1 MNPDRK
7 YFEYNGKKS
16 SDFGVWINGDGT
28 FAGAEPDIESIEI
41 PGRNGS
47 LTLWNGRYRNV
58 SVYYRCFITRYF
70 SAGAFAIFRN
80 WLLSEPGYHKLVD
93 GYQTGYFRQARV
105 LSGLD
110 ISSIDWKDDTGSFTV
125 RFDCMPQ
132 RFTDAGDT
140 FQEIYDSGDFIGDFD
155 LSFGS
160 SPHDT
165 KPIIATRGYGKI
177 TIDYGDDH
185 ENPISFT
192 IAQNS
197 FTYNLYTDCE
207 SENCYA
213 NVTTM
218 INRNSYLTLDDGKF
232 PILKGN
238 VKNYITFDNTFS
250 SVKVKPRYFRL

>member
-1 MNPDRK
+1 MNPSQH
-7 YFEYNGKKS
+7 YFEFNGRKS
-16 SDFGVWINGDGT
+16 TDFRIWISGDGT

-58 SVYYRCFITRYF
+58 SVYYRCFIPKYF
-70 SAGAFAIFRN
+70 ANQFPIFRN
-80 WLLSEPGYHKLVD
+80 WLLHDPGYHKLTD
-93 GYQTGYFRQARV
+93 TYRSTFFRQGRI

-110 ISSIDWKDDTGSFTV
+110 ISSIEWKDDTGSFTV

-132 RFTDAGDT
+132 QFSDLGDT
-140 FQEIYDSGDFIGDFD
+140 FQEIYDSGDFIRDVDPWGAAN
-155 LSFGS
+155 
-160 SPHDT
+160 DT
-165 KPIIATRGYGKI
+165 KPIIATRGYGKV

-197 FTYNLYTDCE
+197 FTYDLYTDCE
-207 SENCYA
+207 LENCYA
-213 NVTTM
+213 NATTM

-232 PILKGN
+232 PILMGN
-238 VKNYITFDNTFS
+238 AKNTITFDNTFS
-250 SVKVKPRYFRL
+250 KVRVKPRWFRL

>member
-1 MNPDRK
+1 MNPDQK

-16 SDFGVWINGDGT
+16 TDFGIWINGDGT

-58 SVYYRCFITRYF
+58 SVYYRCFTTRYF
-70 SAGAFAIFRN
+70 AGSFAMFRN
-80 WLLSEPGYHKLVD
+80 WLLHDVGYHKLSD
-93 GYQTGYFRQARV
+93 TYQSGYFRQARV

-110 ISSIDWKDDTGSFTV
+110 ISSIEWKDDTGSFTV

-140 FQEIYDSGDFIGDFD
+140 FQEMYDSGGFIGDFD
-155 LSFGS
+155 YHS
-160 SPHDT
+160 SANDT
-165 KPIIATRGYGKI
+165 KPIIATRGYGKV
-177 TIDYGDDH
+177 TIDYGDNH

-197 FTYNLYTDCE
+197 FTYDLYTDCE
-207 SENCYA
+207 LENCYA
-213 NVTTM
+213 NQITM
-218 INRNSYLTLDDGKF
+218 VSRNDYLTLDDGKF
-232 PILKGN
+232 PILKGD

-250 SVKVKPRYFRL
+250 RVRIKPRWFRL

>member
-1 MNPDRK
+1 MNPSQH
-7 YFEYNGKKS
+7 YFEYNGRKS
-16 SDFGVWINGDGT
+16 TDFRIWISGDGT
-28 FAGAEPDIESIEI
+28 FAGAEPDIESIEV

-58 SVYYRCFITRYF
+58 SVYYRCFILKQF
-70 SAGAFAIFRN
+70 SNQFPIFRN
-80 WLLSEPGYHKLVD
+80 WLLHEPGYHKLSD
-93 GYQTGYFRQARV
+93 TYRQGFFRQGRI

-110 ISSIDWKDDTGSFTV
+110 ISTIEWKDDTGSFTV

-132 RFTDAGDT
+132 QFNDLGDT
-140 FQEIYDSGDFIGDFD
+140 FQEIYDSGDYIRIIDPWD
-155 LSFGS
+155 AAN
-160 SPHDT
+160 DT
-165 KPIIATRGYGKI
+165 KPLIATRGYGKI

-207 SENCYA
+207 LENCYA

-250 SVKVKPRYFRL
+250 SVKVKPRWFSL